1 MIVFACWEIFG
12 ANILATGCRLICFF
26 TPKLRYFNASNAEVL
41 LHPWLVKKE
50 FCCMADPDSLPYLRI
65 AHADLVEAQRMVK
78 LTGFRDSSIGF
89 RLQ

>member
-1 MIVFACWEIFG
+1 
-12 ANILATGCRLICFF
+12 
-26 TPKLRYFNASNAEVL
+26 
-41 LHPWLVKKE
+41 
-50 FCCMADPDSLPYLRI
+50 MADPDSLPYLRI